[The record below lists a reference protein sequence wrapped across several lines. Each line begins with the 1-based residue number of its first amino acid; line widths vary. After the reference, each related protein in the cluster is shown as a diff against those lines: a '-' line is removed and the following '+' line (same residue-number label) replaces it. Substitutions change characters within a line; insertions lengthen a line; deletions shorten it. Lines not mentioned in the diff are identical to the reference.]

1 MAAREIPSGQWKP
14 FFDDLSREHLGQR
27 VWVRATAQREG
38 GARDEAK
45 DLPLIGIT
53 TDQPGVGPERIEVIV
68 GDSPD
73 AHLTHAVLRPSKVC
87 VEEDDRGVDF
97 VQIES
102 ARAAPPRCRFL
113 CRPAPIP
120 RRRLLETSCK
130 RR

>member
-38 GARDEAK
+38 GAKDEAK
-45 DLPLIGIT
+45 DLPLIGIA
-53 TDQPGVGPERIEVIV
+53 TDQPGAGPERIEVIV

-87 VEEDDRGVDF
+87 VEEGDRGVDF

-102 ARAAPPRCRFL
+102 AEGGTTTVSFSL
-113 CRPAPIP
+113 PASANTPQA
-120 RRRLLETSCK
+120 LA
-130 RR
+130 